1 VSRNYSQKELRL
13 LYTRSG
19 NVCAFTGCNEQL
31 TELPASDD
39 DDAVNTS
46 DIAHIVADS
55 RQGPR
60 GREELSEEDRAKYTN
75 LILLCPVH
83 HRIVDNQKNTYSVAV
98 LRQMKADH
106 EARVAKL
113 LENAAIAKPQ
123 MLEEMLHSTML
134 PLSHL
139 PGSVFSAPC
148 KYGDDF
154 DKVKENIYYP
164 ENDRQQLFP
173 FILRDGR
180 LYAFQ
185 DLTRRD
191 NAFRDSMNWQQASG
205 TPSETFWADS
215 EGSRRFVDLLN
226 RSLRKYVGRD
236 RIWWDKDHYRY
247 YFPVNVEGEERV
259 VVYRPLNASET
270 DRKVA
275 WCPRKKSTGE
285 PRNFWWHLAAGLRFE
300 HVAAKQ
306 WYVSIR
312 PERHLTQ
319 DGKTP
324 MPSEKIGPRVTRL
337 KARMFNDKYLAE
349 VQFWRDVLCEGQPR
363 LIMNFTDQ
371 SLICESTLVTCSVQ
385 WPGVPDDEKAFKNQQ
400 YGDDLFS
407 LADLDRALADG
418 EDEDEAFDD
427 DDYDEEDED
436 ETKAPST

>member
-1 VSRNYSQKELRL
+1 MSRSYSQKELRI

-19 NVCAFTGCNEQL
+19 NVCAFPGCYQQL
-31 TELPASDD
+31 TQPAAGD

-60 GREELSEEDRAKYTN
+60 GREDISEEDRSKHTN

-83 HRIVDNQKNTYSVAV
+83 HRIVDSQRHTYSVAV

-113 LENAAIAKPQ
+113 REEPATLKAQ
-123 MLEEMLHSTML
+123 TLEEVLHSTML
-134 PLSHL
+134 PLTHL

-148 KYGDDF
+148 KFGDDF
-154 DKVKENIYYP
+154 EKVRQNIFYP
-164 ENDRQQLFP
+164 EDRHQLFP
-173 FILRDGR
+173 FILRDNL
-180 LYAFQ
+180 LYTFQ
-185 DLTRRD
+185 DLSRRD
-191 NAFRDSMNWQQASG
+191 NAFRESTNWRQATG
-205 TPSETFWADS
+205 TPSESFWADS
-215 EGSRRFVDLLN
+215 EGHRRFIDLLN
-226 RSLRKYVGRD
+226 RSLRKHVGRY
-236 RIWWDKDHYRY
+236 RIFWEKDHYRY
-247 YFPVNVEGEERV
+247 YFPVNVKGEERV

-270 DRKVA
+270 SRKVA
-275 WCPRKKSTGE
+275 WCPKKKSTGE

-306 WYVSIR
+306 WYLAIR

-319 DGKTP
+319 DGETP
-324 MPSEKIGPRVTRL
+324 MPPQKIGPRVTRL

-363 LIMNFTDQ
+363 FIMNFTDQ
-371 SLICESTLVTCSVQ
+371 SLICDSTLVTCAIQ

-400 YGDDLFS
+400 YEEDLFS
-407 LADLDRALADG
+407 LADLDGALAGNAPSDSTDEEEDG
-418 EDEDEAFDD
+418 DDYDDEDD
-427 DDYDEEDED
+427 DDN
-436 ETKAPST
+436 